1 MLVELHRYRK
11 RWGPH
16 GAPSNKLASRF
27 TPLNQPNSFH
37 QVSYKQT
44 YPLVDWHSYGS
55 HRPFIIFIH
64 DLPDLPV
71 QRVIFHG
78 TVGLPEGSTLGI
90 SGMGLAPCFP
100 ECWGHAKQNLRR
112 WGWGCSI
119 TSPKTNQGIIGVNQK
134 IKGIRGSCSILVY
147 PASSMCVRLPI
158 GFTVHTGS
166 SIILGVG
173 SQKPWLACASFYC
186 H

>member
-1 MLVELHRYRK
+1 MAAASPKGIDLV
-11 RWGPH
+11 PH
-16 GAPSNKLASRF
+16 ATNGTIYP
-27 TPLNQPNSFH
+27 
-37 QVSYKQT
+37 QVN
-44 YPLVDWHSYGS
+44 WHSYGS
-55 HRPFIIFIH
+55 HRPFID

-71 QRVIFHG
+71 QRIIFHG
-78 TVGLPEGSTLGI
+78 TVGLPEGNTLGI

-100 ECWGHAKQNLRR
+100 EGQ

-119 TSPKTNQGIIGVNQK
+119 TTPKTTQGIIWVNQK

-147 PASSMCVRLPI
+147 PGSSMCVRLPI

-173 SQKPWLACASFYC
+173 SEKPWLACASFYC